1 VLGVADVHIY
11 AYTRYSDFNDQDIP
25 SRLGNYERLAHDL
38 VHVGREKNCP
48 VLVIAGDLL
57 QASVLPPMTINAAKR
72 FIEVVA
78 AGFQRVIVIPGQH
91 DLDVKIDAG
100 TVDHSIIS
108 PIADRVTYH
117 TEPYKGVIEL
127 EGYDPLT
134 YFAKPW
140 VPNLTDEYAPADLYI
155 GHGMVSGSKDPYG
168 YVFNRGFDP
177 ADLYKN
183 YRLAIIGDIHQ
194 SQIFTDSMTEHRILV
209 PGQPIQSNHSSGFPT
224 GAWVMDLNTA
234 SPTLEFSAC
243 TEWPGAK
250 EYHYFVQEP
259 LAVLKDF
266 PNVHVKDAKVAKPKK
281 KGKDAKDLRS
291 GEKISLIDTLLKFAK
306 EQQFLNSEWA
316 TAALKAAYEKAS
328 SEILRP
334 LPKRSCLLRVE
345 AANFQSIGDTPF
357 ILELDGLSTNNIL
370 ITSNTNGAGKTTIG
384 EAIYWAITGL
394 LTKNMPVG
402 EISCSETSKP
412 ARVTLDL
419 EIDDVPYRFVRS
431 RETGN
436 LLRLYQGDKDIT
448 KNKPQEQIY
457 QLLGFQEKDIKVL
470 MYFSLNSAQLFS
482 YLTVT
487 DQLSV
492 IADLAGV
499 DKLDVIATQLAS
511 TGDQVREK
519 FLTAE
524 SEYNYL
530 SGRVSALSGQIQSLE
545 YDTASEN
552 TIDVPTLKEEIRGL
566 TTKLEGVKK
575 TEAEKQT
582 ALNAARVKLRE
593 VQKLANDEALVHQK
607 ISAAEKELEAVSAR
621 RRTAKQGTCPECHQA
636 LVDANLLA
644 SLTKSMTEA
653 SARVNQLK
661 TFNFKFS
668 EEQLLGAE
676 NDVSLLE
683 AELTQIQPR
692 RQALENGIRSRREQ
706 LDTVAESSG
715 SVQRLQLLQEELADA
730 KKKLELNSK
739 TTFENQLADLKTLG
753 KLLNRNNRNP
763 AYLSMLRNTY
773 LDLIDLVNESLA
785 GAEGYPY
792 SLSLGDDYTL
802 KVTDHRDKTFSV
814 GRTSGGERRLLD
826 VAITLRLGTYYD
838 TLYQSGAVMGLRIF
852 DELFVYL
859 NSSNTQVVH
868 SWLQDLTNSINLVM
882 TNDDKVRSLFDSHIF
897 VRKEDGISQYSQH
910 LR

>member
-1 VLGVADVHIY
+1 MLGVADVHIY

-38 VHVGREKNCP
+38 VHVGHEKNCP

-78 AGFQRVIVIPGQH
+78 AGFQQVIVIPGQH

-117 TEPYKGVIEL
+117 TEPHKGVIEL

-234 SPTLEFSAC
+234 SPTLEFSSC
-243 TEWPGAK
+243 TDWPGAK

-259 LAVLKDF
+259 VAALKGF
-266 PNVHVKDAKVAKPKK
+266 PNVHVKDAKAVKPKK
-281 KGKDAKDLRS
+281 KKDAKDTRT
-291 GEKISLIDTLLKFAK
+291 GEKTSLIDTLLKFAK
-306 EQQFLNSEWA
+306 EQQFLNADWSIK
-316 TAALKAAYEKAS
+316 TLKAAYEKAS

-334 LPKRSCLLRVE
+334 LPKRSHLLRVE
-345 AANFQSIGDTPF
+345 ASNFQSIGDTPF
-357 ILELDGLSTNNIL
+357 ILELEGLSANNIL

-384 EAIYWAITGL
+384 EAIYWAVTGL
-394 LTKNMPVG
+394 LTKTTPVG
-402 EISCSETSKP
+402 EISCSETTKP
-412 ARVTLDL
+412 ARVALDL
-419 EIDDVPYRFVRS
+419 EIEDVPYRFVRT

-436 LLRLYQGDKDIT
+436 LLRLFQGEKDIT
-448 KNKPQEQIY
+448 SNKPQEQIY

-470 MYFSLNSAQLFS
+470 MYFSLNSVQLFS

-487 DQLSV
+487 DQLAI

-499 DKLDVIATQLAS
+499 DKLDVIATALAK
-511 TGDQVREK
+511 TGDEVREK
-519 FLTAE
+519 FLAAE
-524 SEYNYL
+524 SDYNYL
-530 SGRVSALSGQIQSLE
+530 TGRVNTLSSQIQSLE
-545 YDTASEN
+545 YETASEN
-552 TIDVPTLKEEIRGL
+552 VVDVPAVKEEIRGL
-566 TTKLEGVKK
+566 TAKLEVVKK
-575 TEAEKQT
+575 AETEKQA
-582 ALNAARVKLRE
+582 ALNAARTKLRE

-607 ISAAEKELEAVSAR
+607 IKTAETDLETISAR
-621 RRTAKQGTCPECHQA
+621 RRTAKQGTCPECHQT
-636 LVDANLLA
+636 LVDATLLA
-644 SLTKSMTEA
+644 GLTKSMTEA
-653 SARVNQLK
+653 STRVNQLK
-661 TFNFKFS
+661 RFEFKFS

-683 AELTQIQPR
+683 AELAQLTPR
-692 RQALENGIRSRREQ
+692 RQALESGIQARREQ
-706 LDTVAESSG
+706 LDTVADSSG
-715 SVQRLQLLQEELADA
+715 TVQRLQLLQEELADA

-739 TTFENQLADLKTLG
+739 TTFESQLSDLKVIG
-753 KLLNRNNRNP
+753 KLLARNNRNT

-785 GAEGYPY
+785 SAEGYPY
-792 SLSLGDDYTL
+792 QLSLGDDYTL

-814 GRTSGGERRLLD
+814 GRLSGGERRLLD

-838 TLYQSGAVMGLRIF
+838 TLYSSGAVLGLRIF